1 MAKGPALPTISGET
15 MRKQSRKAATVLC
28 VILSAFLFS
37 IPTQAI
43 IVGGGS
49 LEYLV
54 GKASIVIKARVV
66 SIVQPEFEHLAFVI
80 EPLVILQGSGQTLPM
95 QILVKPAEPIW
106 PRQLEHPYQRG
117 TVALFFLEKQGDRF
131 VIQNNINA
139 ILPAMDAPTQ
149 LSAGA
154 SLKQNLL
161 QELKPVLGAT
171 KSDIVRARLLVL
183 LAQLAPRAQ
192 ESIFIPFLDSSSI
205 WEQRAAMAALLRLN
219 PTPERVET
227 ASRDFK
233 AFLAEQQD
241 LADEYQF
248 WDLFEEVLYIR
259 FRYKVEKDD
268 TVALLPLY
276 RTIADVSVFYQD
288 RGNRRGNE
296 IALYGLARANQRE
309 DALRLYHYVSSQNA
323 YLRHQSLGA
332 LCRMFDLP
340 LKPALVTS
348 YEMPLSPSVIERE
361 QQMQKAVREA
371 LERRGVLPR

>member
-1 MAKGPALPTISGET
+1 
-15 MRKQSRKAATVLC
+15 
-28 VILSAFLFS
+28 
-37 IPTQAI
+37 
-43 IVGGGS
+43 
-49 LEYLV
+49 
-54 GKASIVIKARVV
+54 
-66 SIVQPEFEHLAFVI
+66 
-80 EPLVILQGSGQTLPM
+80 
-95 QILVKPAEPIW
+95 
-106 PRQLEHPYQRG
+106 
-117 TVALFFLEKQGDRF
+117 VALFFLEKQGDRF

-149 LSAGA
+149 LSAGD

-161 QELKPVLGAT
+161 QELNPVLDAA
-171 KSDIVRARLLVL
+171 KSDTVRARLLVL
-183 LAQLAPRAQ
+183 LSQLATRAQ
-192 ESIFIPFLDSSSI
+192 ESIFIRFLDSSSI

-241 LADEYQF
+241 LADEWQF
-248 WDLFEEVLYIR
+248 WDLYEEVLLVR
-259 FRYKVEKDD
+259 FMYKVEKDD

-276 RTIADVSVFYQD
+276 RTIADASVFYQD
-288 RGNRRGNE
+288 RGNRRGDE
-296 IALYGLARANQRE
+296 IALRGLARVNQRE

-340 LKPALVTS
+340 LEPAQVMS

-361 QQMQKAVREA
+361 QQMQKAVRET

>member
-1 MAKGPALPTISGET
+1 
-15 MRKQSRKAATVLC
+15 MRKQNRKAATVLC
-28 VILSAFLFS
+28 VILSAFLFP

-54 GKASIVIKARVV
+54 GIASIVVKARVV

-80 EPLVILQGSGQTLPM
+80 EPLVVLQGSGQSLPK

-106 PRQLEHPYQRG
+106 PRQLGHPYQRG

-149 LSAGA
+149 LSAGD

-161 QELKPVLGAT
+161 QELNTVLDAA

-183 LAQLAPRAQ
+183 LSQLATRAQ
-192 ESIFIPFLDSSSI
+192 ESIFTPFLDSTSI

-227 ASRDFK
+227 ARRDFK
-233 AFLAEQQD
+233 AFLAQQQD
-241 LADEYQF
+241 HADEYQF
-248 WDLFEEVLYIR
+248 WDLYEEVLHDR
-259 FRYKVEKDD
+259 FRYKVVKHD

-288 RGNRRGNE
+288 RGNRRGEE
-296 IALYGLARANQRE
+296 IALQGLARANQRE
-309 DALRLYHYVSSQNA
+309 DALRLYHYVSSPNA
-323 YLRHQSLGA
+323 YHRHQSLGA

-340 LKPALVTS
+340 LEPAQVTS
-348 YEMPLSPSVIERE
+348 YLMPLSPDVIERE
-361 QQMQKAVREA
+361 QQMQKAVRET